1 MNIRT
6 LISALTTPPST
17 PARIASAICLAGT
30 GFMHAQLYLH
40 GYRHIPV
47 IGPTFLLQGAGA
59 LAVGLLLLLAG
70 PLVLR
75 VLAVGLAG
83 GALIGFA
90 LSRTVGVFGFI
101 EKGFD
106 PQPQALLSLLTE
118 LAVIGLLAWAPVHR
132 LVTRK
137 SQPAT
142 VRA

>member
-6 LISALTTPPST
+6 TLAVLTTPPSA

-30 GFMHAQLYLH
+30 GFMHAQLYVH
-40 GYRHIPV
+40 GYRAIPV

-59 LAVGLLLLLAG
+59 LAVGLLLLFAG

-75 VLAVGLAG
+75 LGAVGLSA
-83 GALIGFA
+83 GALVGFI

-118 LAVIGLLAWAPVHR
+118 LAVLALLAYAPVRGLLAGKTAPSG
-132 LVTRK
+132 LG
-137 SQPAT
+137 
-142 VRA
+142 